1 MEINN
6 HQFTRSVFINKIFSF
21 YKVVDENNVLKQTYD
36 RALSV
41 KYPVEWAALYEH
53 IIKTAETR
61 ILPLP
66 KFFVDKLPLYK
77 KKSECVI
84 ENEGAIIRVILDND
98 RYYDFTVVSFDTK
111 TTLGSIQKKFSYK
124 DELGAVHTRIKKII
138 RYPKGTT
145 FIGNSVYFDV
155 DLPNAD
161 KMTDAERE
169 TTIAIKEAELK
180 KQVKVL
186 FTV

>member
-77 KKSECVI
+77 KLTQTEI
-84 ENEGAIIRVILDND
+84 ADEGCIIRVTLDNGY
-98 RYYDFTVVSFDTK
+98 YYDFTVVSFDSK
-111 TTLGSIQKKFSYK
+111 TTLDNIKKRFAYK
-124 DELGAVHTRIKKII
+124 DENGNYHTKIKKII
-138 RYPKGTT
+138 RYTKGST
-145 FIGNSVYFDV
+145 FIGS
-155 DLPNAD
+155 
-161 KMTDAERE
+161 R
-169 TTIAIKEAELK
+169 
-180 KQVKVL
+180 
-186 FTV
+186 

>member
-6 HQFTRSVFINKIFSF
+6 HQFTRSVFINKIFNF

-53 IIKTAETR
+53 IIKTAERR

-77 KKSECVI
+77 KKSESVI
-84 ENEGAIIRVILDND
+84 ENEGAIIRVILDNGY
-98 RYYDFTVVSFDTK
+98 YYDFTVVSFDTQ
-111 TTLGSIQKKFSYK
+111 TTIESIKKNFTYK
-124 DELGAVHTRIKKII
+124 DNAGTTKSKIKKIVY
-138 RYPKGTT
+138 YPKGIT
-145 FIGNSVYFDV
+145 FIGD
-155 DLPNAD
+155 
-161 KMTDAERE
+161 
-169 TTIAIKEAELK
+169 TIFYEKDEEELK
-180 KQVKVL
+180 KQIKTL
-186 FTV
+186 FVAP